1 MEFGMS
7 STWFY
12 ILLALAAGATVPT
25 QAGINARLNLFTQ
38 SPVISAGISFAVGT
52 LVLAVYALVLR
63 IGLPPLGA
71 AAGHPWWI
79 WGGGALGAFFVSAVI
94 VLAVKLGATAMVA
107 LVLAGQLIMSIVLDH
122 FGALGYPIHPING
135 WRLVGVGL
143 LMVGAYL
150 IKRF

>member
-1 MEFGMS
+1 MS

-25 QAGINARLNLFTQ
+25 QAGVNARLNLFTQ
-38 SPVISAGISFAVGT
+38 SPVLSAGVSFAVGT

-71 AAGHPWWI
+71 AAGQPWWV
-79 WGGGALGAFFVSAVI
+79 WCGGALGAFFVSAVI
-94 VLAVKLGATAMVA
+94 VLAVKLGATSMVA
-107 LVLAGQLIMSIVLDH
+107 LVLAGQLIMSITLDH
-122 FGALGYPIHPING
+122 FGALGYPVHPVNG
-135 WRLVGVGL
+135 WRLIGVGL
-143 LMVGAYL
+143 LIAGAYL

>member
-1 MEFGMS
+1 MS

-38 SPVISAGISFAVGT
+38 SPVLSAGVSFAVGT
-52 LVLAVYALVLR
+52 VVLVVYAAALR
-63 IGLPPLGA
+63 IGLPPLAA

-79 WGGGALGAFFVSAVI
+79 WSGGALGAFFVSAVI
-94 VLAVKLGATAMVA
+94 VLAVQLGATAMVA
-107 LVLAGQLIMSIVLDH
+107 LVLAGQLVTSIVLDH
-122 FGALGYPIHPING
+122 YGLLGYPVHPVSG
-135 WRLVGVGL
+135 WRIVGVVFL
-143 LMVGAYL
+143 FAGAYL